1 MSKKRANGKL
11 FWNISWKA
19 EQSYKSQ
26 LIRDPIHPHITLLSF
41 DHLYFQSQL
50 NPCILHQYLYY
61 KFPPLIFL
69 FFYYN
74 FLYYKT
80 HMIIILFLKQNVFFY
95 VLKYIYT
102 WSIWFSISQGEREKL
117 LCFHYNQLNP
127 ASIKAQIP
135 RADLGKEYKILG
147 DQYCRYMNP
156 FIKGLV

>member
-26 LIRDPIHPHITLLSF
+26 LIRDPIHPHITLLSL

-80 HMIIILFLKQNVFFY
+80 HMIIILFLKQNVFFMY
-95 VLKYIYT
+95 WNTFIHDLFDSVFLK
-102 WSIWFSISQGEREKL
+102 GRERN
-117 LCFHYNQLNP
+117 CFAFIIINWILHP
-127 ASIKAQIP
+127 SKP
-135 RADLGKEYKILG
+135 RFRGQILG
-147 DQYCRYMNP
+147 RN
-156 FIKGLV
+156 IKFWEINIVVIWIPL